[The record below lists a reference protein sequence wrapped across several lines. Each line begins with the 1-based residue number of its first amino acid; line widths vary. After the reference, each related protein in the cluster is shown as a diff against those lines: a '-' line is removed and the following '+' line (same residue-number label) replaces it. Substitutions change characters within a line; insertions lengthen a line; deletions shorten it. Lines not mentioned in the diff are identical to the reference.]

1 MTPPTALGPG
11 REFDHIRAIW
21 QRLGDRLHGV
31 GDDAAIVTIGAER
44 LALSCDLAVEDRHFK
59 LAWLAPAELGWRATA
74 AALSDLAAVA
84 AEPVGVLVSLGAPPA
99 GAEAFLTDVMD
110 GVGHAAASVGA
121 AVWGGDLVQSDR
133 VILDL
138 LVVGRVREAPVL
150 RLGAT
155 PGDGVWVTGALG
167 GPHEAV
173 QAWLAGAVP
182 APAARER
189 YAHPLP
195 RVHEAR
201 WLAERGATAMI
212 DVSDGLVG
220 DAGHLAAASG
230 VAIAIE
236 SEQVPSHPGAREWRS
251 ALVGGEEYEL
261 LVALPPGF
269 GPDAAAAFTAAFELP
284 LTRVGAVATGRGV
297 TVRRGGQAI
306 DVAGG
311 FSHF

>member
-1 MTPPTALGPG
+1 MTLPTALGPG
-11 REFDHIRAIW
+11 REFDQIRAIW
-21 QRLGDRLHGV
+21 QRLGSRVRGV

-44 LALSCDLAVEDRHFK
+44 LALSCDLAVEDHHFK
-59 LAWLAPAELGWRATA
+59 LDWLAPAELGWRATA

-84 AEPVGVLVSLGAPPA
+84 AEPAGVLASVGVPA
-99 GAEAFLTDVMD
+99 ERAGAFLTEVMD
-110 GVGHAAASVGA
+110 GVGNAAASVGA
-121 AVWGGDLVQSDR
+121 AVWGGDLVQCDR

-150 RLGAT
+150 RHGAR
-155 PGDGVWVTGALG
+155 PGDGVWVTGRLG
-167 GPHEAV
+167 APHEAV
-173 QAWLAGAVP
+173 QGWLAGTAP
-182 APAARER
+182 APGARAR
-189 YAHPLP
+189 YAHPVP
-195 RVHEAR
+195 RVREAR

-220 DAGHLAAASG
+220 DAGHVAAASE
-230 VAIAIE
+230 VAITIE
-236 SEQVPSHPGAREWRS
+236 SEQVPLHSGAREWRS
-251 ALVGGEEYEL
+251 AVIGGEEYEL

-269 GPDAAAAFTAAFELP
+269 GPDDAAAFAAAFDVP
-284 LTRVGAVATGRGV
+284 LTRVGAVAAGGGV

>member
-1 MTPPTALGPG
+1 MTSPTALGPG

-21 QRLGDRLHGV
+21 SRLGSRLHGV

-84 AEPVGVLVSLGAPPA
+84 AEPAGVLASVGVPAERAEPFLV
-99 GAEAFLTDVMD
+99 DVMD
-110 GVGHAAASVGA
+110 GVASAAAAVGA
-121 AVWGGDLVQSDR
+121 ALWGGDLVQSDR

-138 LVVGRVREAPVL
+138 LVVGRVQQAPVL
-150 RLGAT
+150 RRGAK

-173 QAWLAGAVP
+173 EAWLAGRAP
-182 APAARER
+182 APGGRAR
-189 YAHPLP
+189 YAHPVP
-195 RVHEAR
+195 RVGEAR
-201 WLAERGATAMI
+201 WLAKHGATAMI

-220 DAGHLAAASG
+220 DAGHLAAASQVG
-230 VAIAIE
+230 LTLE
-236 SEQVPSHPGAREWRS
+236 SERVPIHPAVRDWRS
-251 ALVGGEEYEL
+251 ALIGGEEYEL
-261 LVALPPGF
+261 LVALPATFAAEDAAGF
-269 GPDAAAAFTAAFELP
+269 AAAFDLP
-284 LTRVGAVATGRGV
+284 LTRVGAVATGSGV
-297 TVRRGGQAI
+297 AVRREGKPI
-306 DVAGG
+306 DVAGS